1 MEKLKRT
8 LCLLFALLLVCSQLA
23 CAPAADPAEPAV
35 GAETAAPAS
44 SDPIEAAATAEVL
57 RELIA
62 QYQSESDYEMVYKA
76 AMRLIELEPTDTDA
90 YIAAMDALS
99 IMASSNYEQIN
110 ELLTR
115 GIESAQNPQALVEW
129 ANSNQPDYSLELP
142 FLQDYESVE
151 EINTAGI
158 TCGNLINDCYKQDI
172 CWEVGLLTSQ
182 GSWIYFT
189 RPDENFAI
197 YKMRMDGSEY
207 QRIGETYGNCINVV
221 GDWIYFRDTSGEY
234 RELCKMRT
242 DGSEYTKLL
251 DGYSDYISVSG
262 DWIYYGNGNENF
274 RFYKVRTDGS
284 ENMALTEVQA
294 LYTCVYGDWAYYC
307 PTDGSGFFRTSID
320 GSETE
325 KLSARH
331 IDLYCMADDWIYYLS
346 NDDNYSVRRMHLDG
360 SEDEEVLRWEEPIA
374 TMNIAGDSMVL
385 SVNNDGISGQIII
398 VDFNNFEVVN
408 TFEQST
414 DAIYV
419 DNVGNVYFIDYN
431 SLAWYRI
438 DTDTGRLFTLPFGSP
453 TLLKL
458 GFDVSLDEGL
468 CSYVD
473 MAKGADITIYS
484 DAWNVQTDEWK
495 KNVIR
500 FYKALDS
507 YYLVIAYCPNS
518 GVFEAQM
525 FEGDEPNDYGVQ
537 SYFKYDL
544 ANGTLLDAVS
554 QNSELEP
561 ADFFAG
567 ALGLEQTAAIY
578 TDVFAQFESYTQ
590 DKFGL
595 TPDELFAMDA
605 Q

>member
-1 MEKLKRT
+1 MDQTKKL
-8 LCLLFALLLVCSQLA
+8 LCLLCAAILACSLFA
-23 CAPAADPAEPAV
+23 CAPAAETPAEPAAS
-35 GAETAAPAS
+35 AETAAPAS
-44 SDPIEAAATAEVL
+44 DPVDAAATADEL
-57 RELIA
+57 RELIE

-76 AMRLIELEPTDTDA
+76 AMRLIELEPSDTGA
-90 YIAAMDALS
+90 YTAAMSALAA
-99 IMASSNYEQIN
+99 IASSNYERIN
-110 ELLTR
+110 ELLAQ
-115 GIESAQNPQALVEW
+115 GVESAQDARALTEW
-129 ANSNQPDYSLELP
+129 ANNNQPDDSIELP
-142 FLQDYESVE
+142 FLPDYESEE

-158 TCGNLINDCYKQDI
+158 TCGNLINDCYKPDI

-189 RPDENFAI
+189 RPDESFAI
-197 YKMRMDGSEY
+197 YKMRTNGSDY
-207 QRIGETYGNCINVV
+207 QRVGEACGNCINVV

-251 DGYSDYISVSG
+251 DGYIDYISVSG

-284 ENMALTEVQA
+284 ESTALTEVQA
-294 LYTCVYGDWAYYC
+294 LYTCVFGDWAYYC
-307 PTDGSGFFRTSID
+307 PTDGSGLFRTRID

-325 KLSARH
+325 KLSAWH
-331 IDLYCMADDWIYYLS
+331 ITLYCMAEGWIYYLN
-346 NDDNYSVRRMHLDG
+346 NDDNYSVRRMRLDG
-360 SEDEEVLRWEEPIA
+360 SEDKEVLRWDAPIA

-398 VDFNNFEVVN
+398 VDFNSFEVMN
-408 TFEQST
+408 TFEQCT

-431 SLAWYRI
+431 NLAWYRI
-438 DTDTGRLFTLPFGSP
+438 DADTGRLFTPSFGSP

-458 GFDVSLDEGL
+458 GFDISLNEGR

-473 MAKGADITIYS
+473 MANGADITIFS
-484 DAWNVQTDEWK
+484 DAWKEQTDEWK

-500 FYKALDS
+500 FYKALDG
-507 YYLVIAYCPNS
+507 YYLVIAYYPNS
-518 GVFEAQM
+518 SVFEAQM
-525 FEGDEPNDYGVQ
+525 FEGDGPNDDGVQ

-544 ANGTLLDAVS
+544 ANGTLMDAGS
-554 QNSELEP
+554 QNSDLKP
-561 ADFFAG
+561 AEFFAG

-578 TDVFAQFESYTQ
+578 TDVFAQLENYTQ
-590 DKFGL
+590 DKFGM
-595 TPDELFAMDA
+595 TPGELFAMDA